1 MDNLLSWLAPAA
13 VVGVV
18 FKQREYTMSPL
29 RRRMIEDMVLAGL
42 AKSTQAVYVEAVRRL
57 GEHYGRSPDTLT
69 EKEVRAYLVGM
80 RERGVA
86 RGTFKANHFGIQFFY
101 RHTLNRDWALFSKKR
116 FGSRVR
122 SACRLRSLT
131 PRYAT
136 SLAA

>member
-1 MDNLLSWLAPAA
+1 MDSLLSWLVLAA
-13 VVGVV
+13 VAGVM
-18 FKQREYTMSPL
+18 FKQREYRMSPL
-29 RRRMIEDMVLAGL
+29 RMRMIEDLVLAGL

-69 EKEVRAYLVGM
+69 EKEVRGYLVGM

-116 FGSRVR
+116 FGSLVR